1 MRKEQEVELEVTD
14 EKMLR
19 FFLID
24 TEKYENEGSACLRY
38 SQKGH
43 AQIYK
48 DMIVQTFQFSKK
60 DLKVVA
66 GRQDNEQDRVRWRA
80 LNHCGDP

>member
-1 MRKEQEVELEVTD
+1 MRESQEVELEVAD

-24 TEKYENEGSACLRY
+24 TEKYENEESACLRY

-43 AQIYK
+43 A
-48 DMIVQTFQFSKK
+48 
-60 DLKVVA
+60 
-66 GRQDNEQDRVRWRA
+66 
-80 LNHCGDP
+80 